1 MDIPTVASETGGLF
15 TAEMFAPIVSAVV
28 AIVPIAVGVGVSI
41 MAATWVAKKGFTIV
55 KSMMN
60 KG

>member
-1 MDIPTVASETGGLF
+1 MF
-15 TAEMFAPIVSAVV
+15 TAEMFAPVVKAVTD
-28 AIVPIAVGVGVSI
+28 IVPIAIGAGVGIFSV
-41 MAATWVAKKGFTIV
+41 TWVAKKGFGLI

>member
-1 MDIPTVASETGGLF
+1 MLGAGLF
-15 TAEMFAPIVSAVV
+15 TAEMFAPIITEVTE
-28 AIVPIAVGVGVSI
+28 IVPIAVGVGVGI
-41 MAATWVAKKGFTIV
+41 MSVTWVAKKGFSIV

>member
-1 MDIPTVASETGGLF
+1 MF
-15 TAEMFAPIVSAVV
+15 TAAMFEPVV
-28 AIVPIAVGVGVSI
+28 AAITGIVPIAIGAGVGIFSV
-41 MAATWVAKKGFTIV
+41 TWVAKKGFSLI

>member
-1 MDIPTVASETGGLF
+1 MNSLF
-15 TAEMFAPIVSAVV
+15 TAEMFAPVVTAVTD
-28 AIVPIAVGVGVSI
+28 IVPIAIGAGVGIFSV
-41 MAATWVAKKGFTIV
+41 TWVAKKGFGII